1 MFRCREPHGL
11 PFLVTSEMQVQ
22 KQRQQPENAQASD
35 WDGLLGA
42 NLHLNE
48 HVGQQVKQELRTA
61 SVDQDVFVKCS
72 RQWQALAEK
81 AERARMDAQAQ
92 RYSTPRITVHDAPR
106 DNGSATLLPVNT
118 RVSDTGCGER
128 GVGDILGA
136 ATAAFITTA
145 VASSS
150 PISSAATLLEKREQ
164 LLQAL
169 RERCAP
175 A

>member
-1 MFRCREPHGL
+1 MWLREPHGL
-11 PFLVTSEMQVQ
+11 PCDMMQVQ
-22 KQRQQPENAQASD
+22 KQRHYPENAQASD
-35 WDGLLGA
+35 WDGLQGA

-81 AERARMDAQAQ
+81 AEQ
-92 RYSTPRITVHDAPR
+92 RYTTPRITVHDASR

-118 RVSDTGCGER
+118 RVSDTGCDER
-128 GVGDILGA
+128 GVGEDILGA
-136 ATAAFITTA
+136 AAAAFITTA

-169 RERCAP
+169 RERCVP